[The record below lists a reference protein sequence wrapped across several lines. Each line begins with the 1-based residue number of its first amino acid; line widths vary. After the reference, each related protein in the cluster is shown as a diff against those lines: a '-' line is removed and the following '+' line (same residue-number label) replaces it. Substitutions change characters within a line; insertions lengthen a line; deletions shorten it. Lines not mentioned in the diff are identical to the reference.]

1 MISVRGRTYRIVPV
15 GSGVYDA
22 IRLLDDTRIG
32 SFGGGSSPVG
42 DDGLLRQIA
51 ETALRSAKTHWTPR
65 PSR

>member
-1 MISVRGRTYRIVPV
+1 MISVWGRTYRIVPV
-15 GSGVYDA
+15 GAGRYDA

-32 SFGGGSSPVG
+32 SFGGGRSSTG

-51 ETALRSAKTHWTPR
+51 ETAMRSAKTHWTPP